1 MGAAQPE
8 LAEALR
14 HAIGRLVASLA
25 QLQAARRRGTLPHVT
40 DAAGWKLIPSLAP
53 DETALTGLPWT
64 GGFVAGQLWL
74 ASRVCGN
81 RQLAAEAAA
90 VTELLAPRAARADTH
105 DLGFLFWPSAVLGHL
120 VTGDPRYRE
129 LALRAARSLTTR
141 VLSSGV
147 IQMIGALDDPE
158 QRGRTIVDTLPNL
171 MLLWWAEREG
181 LVQAGEVARS
191 HVEASLPAAIRN
203 DGSTFHAVRFADDG
217 SILDR
222 GTVNGLAPESTWAR
236 GQAWTIHGLVSAYRA
251 TGDRDILAAVERTAS
266 FFCDRLPPEL
276 IPPWD
281 FDAAPSAPPDSS
293 AAAIT
298 ASALLD
304 VGGKWRGRA
313 LDLLGALVRRC
324 LNRGQGDGLLLRSCY
339 RYTVGEGID
348 CATVWGDFF
357 LLDALLRAVEPASRP
372 DPLADGGKVR
382 LGGGE
387 LDPPPFAER
396 LGAAQRRTVAPTGS
410 SNARRRGPW
419 CTCRRRR
426 HP

>member
-8 LAEALR
+8 LADALR
-14 HAIGRLVASLA
+14 HAIGRLVGSLP
-25 QLQAARRRGTLPHVT
+25 QLRAARERGKLPHVT
-40 DAAGWKLIPSLAP
+40 DARGWKLIPPLAP

-74 ASRVCGN
+74 ASRVSGD

-90 VTELLAPRAARADTH
+90 VTELLAPRAAQPDTH

-120 VTGDPRYRE
+120 VTGDPKHRE

-141 VLSSGV
+141 VLPSGV
-147 IQMIGALDDPE
+147 IQVIGALDDPE

-171 MLLWWAEREG
+171 TLLWWAEREG
-181 LVQAGEVARS
+181 IGRAGEVARS
-191 HVEASLPAAIRN
+191 HVEASLPAAIRD

-217 SILDR
+217 SILER

-281 FDAAPSAPPDSS
+281 FDAAPSAPTDSS
-293 AAAIT
+293 AAAIV

-304 VGGKWRGRA
+304 LDGEWRDRGLELLRA
-313 LDLLGALVRRC
+313 LVTRC
-324 LNRGQGDGLLLRSCY
+324 LNRGTADGLLLHSCY
-339 RYTVGEGID
+339 RYNVGEGID
-348 CATVWGDFF
+348 CASAWGDFF
-357 LLDALLRAVEPASRP
+357 LLDALVHAVEPASRP
-372 DPLADGGKVR
+372 DPLADPG
-382 LGGGE
+382 
-387 LDPPPFAER
+387 
-396 LGAAQRRTVAPTGS
+396 
-410 SNARRRGPW
+410 
-419 CTCRRRR
+419 
-426 HP
+426 